1 MDMLGLNFRAPL
13 GHCVQVS
20 SDSSLRGSSP
30 PQTAVQIGSLGRNA
44 DALFFSFRKYPHC
57 LSLSSSLSVSSLT
70 DGDGFFKGSSS
81 N

>member
-1 MDMLGLNFRAPL
+1 MLNIMVNRVRVARVLMDMLGLNFRAPL

-44 DALFFSFRKYPHC
+44 DALFF
-57 LSLSSSLSVSSLT
+57 
-70 DGDGFFKGSSS
+70 FF
-81 N
+81 

>member
-1 MDMLGLNFRAPL
+1 MSADGYVGFELQGPFRALCP
-13 GHCVQVS
+13 

-44 DALFFSFRKYPHC
+44 DAFRKYPHC